1 MAGGK
6 NKMIK
11 LIKQEQL
18 LEKDFRKIV
27 IDELQSKENT
37 DRKAEAN
44 RRYEVYK
51 DKTVKWVV
59 KKLHD
64 EGLEEKTISLMKNRA
79 TNISICRKI
88 IDKKS
93 QTYLGSVQRESSIES
108 KIAGTPQIALLED
121 ALEFNENSKK
131 SDRWLELFKNTAT
144 QIVPVINQ
152 RMSDM
157 VGSPQYD
164 LKMKVFSP
172 AQYDVLPFAANCE
185 EAGCVI
191 LSEFT
196 ETNSAQDKKNQEF
209 IWWSDKYHF
218 TTDSNGDYIQA
229 KSPIDK
235 RNPINLLPFAFA
247 SEDQNGSFWADGGQ
261 DLVDAAI
268 LVNTLLTDINSIAY
282 MQGWG
287 QIVIT
292 GGEGL
297 PKQFTVGPHN
307 ALVMT
312 YDKDKEPE
320 PKVSVVSPTPPI
332 EAWLKL
338 IEQYVALVLSTN
350 NLSPSNI
357 SIKLDPA
364 NFPSGVAMMIEQ
376 SQSTESVI
384 DKQAYYR
391 DIERN
396 LWEIIFAWQNL
407 YYQQSKLTK
416 QFSMI
421 GPIPEGTEVKIK
433 FEFSKAPISEKEKL
447 ENIKIRKE
455 LGINEEIDLIMIDN
469 PDLNH
474 EEAEE
479 KLLRIK
485 KEKLS
490 SIANTI
496 SASFQ
501 KPTFQKQD
509 QSNQNNDDNGNT
521 SKEINTDS
529 L

>member
-1 MAGGK
+1 
-6 NKMIK
+6 MIK

-18 LEKDFRKIV
+18 LEKEFRKKV
-27 IDELQSKENT
+27 IDDLQSKENT
-37 DRKAEAN
+37 DRKIEAN

-59 KKLHD
+59 KKLQD

-79 TNISICRKI
+79 TNISVCRKI

-108 KIAGTPQIALLED
+108 ETTGTPQIALLED

-152 RMSDM
+152 RMSDK

-191 LSEFT
+191 LSEFV
-196 ETNSAQDKKNQEF
+196 ETNSSIDKKNQEF

-229 KSPIDK
+229 KSPVDK
-235 RNPINLLPFAFA
+235 QNPINLLPFAFA
-247 SEDQNGSFWADGGQ
+247 NDDQNGTFWADGGQ

-350 NLSPSNI
+350 NLSPSNL

-391 DIERN
+391 DIEKE

-407 YYQQSKLTK
+407 YFQEGKLTK
-416 QFSMI
+416 EFSMI
-421 GPIPEGTEVKIK
+421 GPIPEGTDVKIK

-447 ENIKIRKE
+447 ENIKLRKD
-455 LGINEEIDLIMIDN
+455 LGINEEVDLIMMDN

-474 EEAEE
+474 EEAEQKLLKIKQE
-479 KLLRIK
+479 KLN
-485 KEKLS
+485 
-490 SIANTI
+490 SISNTI
-496 SASFQ
+496 NASFQ
-501 KPTFQKQD
+501 KPTFQKQA
-509 QSNQNNDDNGNT
+509 QLNENSIENKDNIEEVNT
-521 SKEINTDS
+521 TT
-529 L
+529 